1 MNAKICVRIR
11 MQATRT
17 PLLFYHRRDVSQN
30 PEKWAYQND
39 VFLWAYQ
46 TAYCTFGEQKRVAPG
61 QKKKKKKERRKKIK
75 DSLVIH
81 LY

>member
-1 MNAKICVRIR
+1 

-46 TAYCTFGEQKRVAPG
+46 TAYCTFGEQKRVAPV